1 MCPPLSPR
9 EKEREGEV
17 RRKGEAEGER
27 ERLSKDS
34 PVFPHLLSLH
44 PPRNDRSTR
53 NFKLQRTRYPAVQLS
68 QVINSL
74 DVLSLSLS
82 LSPQRQLNRIPL
94 REFMRQRPPPPPP
107 RPSDVFAEKLE
118 KRTIVE
124 GCLFFFLPRGRKKEV
139 VSRETDSRRETRSSY
154 PAKFESNS
162 FKQATPV
169 FPPAPYNNN
178 HETNFKIAF
187 DRSAQCDF
195 ASKKEKVS
203 RVFIENLLIF
213 ALSKEEARLGG
224 RKSRKKKTR
233 SEQGRGRRAGLD
245 VGSFNGRFT
254 YYRH

>member
-1 MCPPLSPR
+1 
-9 EKEREGEV
+9 
-17 RRKGEAEGER
+17 
-27 ERLSKDS
+27 
-34 PVFPHLLSLH
+34 
-44 PPRNDRSTR
+44 
-53 NFKLQRTRYPAVQLS
+53 
-68 QVINSL
+68 
-74 DVLSLSLS
+74 
-82 LSPQRQLNRIPL
+82 
-94 REFMRQRPPPPPP
+94 MRQRPPPPPP

-139 VSRETDSRRETRSSY
+139 VSRETDSRRETPSSY

>member
-1 MCPPLSPR
+1 MPSSLPKR
-9 EKEREGEV
+9 
-17 RRKGEAEGER
+17 ER
-27 ERLSKDS
+27 ERGGGKEEGRGRGRERETFEGLAGIPTPSLPSPPAERSIYSKFQVAAHAI
-34 PVFPHLLSLH
+34 PCRTIVPGNQFP
-44 PPRNDRSTR
+44 RR
-53 NFKLQRTRYPAVQLS
+53 
-68 QVINSL
+68 
-74 DVLSLSLS
+74 SLS

-139 VSRETDSRRETRSSY
+139 VSRETDPRRETRSSY